1 MQALL
6 SFENAPPFAAPLRFF
21 ITAPLLAA
29 LAGLILVWQGGDLL
43 SSRWHPGLLA
53 ATHLLTVGFML
64 MVMLGALIQIL
75 PVVAGANLRQPLQ
88 LARGLHPLLLLGA
101 LMLAAGLLF
110 GRPGWLQL
118 AAALLLSAGG
128 WFIHSA
134 VQALWRVPLTSP
146 TIAGLKLALPALA
159 LSLLLGGGLALTL
172 AGGWAWPVSGVTDLH
187 AGWALG
193 AWATVLLAAVA
204 YVVVPMFQL
213 TPGYP
218 ARAGWL
224 FPWAMCGVVLFW
236 SLAEIFRFAAA
247 GLLARQL
254 AAGLGL
260 AFAVQTLYLQGQRR
274 RARPDAIYRF
284 WQGGLLCAVF
294 ALLLLLTVNA
304 LPEAFAWAGWPV
316 LIGVLLLPG
325 AFVAFISGMLYKI
338 VPFLAWMHL
347 QNAGQGKVSAPSM
360 GKLLPERDALLQSRL
375 YFTAM
380 LLLLLAVFFPDWLAR
395 PAGLS
400 FAAAMLWLARNLW
413 LALRRY
419 RAHQRLL
426 SGIAEE
432 GA

>member
-29 LAGLILVWQGGDLL
+29 LAGLTLAWEGGDLL
-43 SSRWHPGLLA
+43 LSRWHPGLLA
-53 ATHLLTVGFML
+53 VTHLLTVGFML

-75 PVVAGANLRQPLQ
+75 PVVAGANLRQPLR
-88 LARGLHPLLLLGA
+88 LARGLHPLLLLGT
-101 LMLAAGLLF
+101 LLLAAGLLL
-110 GRPGWLQL
+110 GKTGWLQL
-118 AAALLLSAGG
+118 AVVLLLMAGAWFIKAAL
-128 WFIHSA
+128 
-134 VQALWRVPLTSP
+134 QALWRVPLTSP

-159 LSLLLGGGLALTL
+159 LTLLLGSGLALAL
-172 AGGWAWPVSGVTDLH
+172 AGGWSWPLARLTDLH

-193 AWATVLLAAVA
+193 AWSAVLLAAVA

-224 FPWAMCGVVLFW
+224 FPLSMCVVLLFW
-236 SLAEIFRFAAA
+236 SLAEALGLTTA
-247 GLLARQL
+247 GWLARQL

-284 WQGGLLCAVF
+284 WQAGLLCAVF
-294 ALLLLLTVNA
+294 ALLLMLTVNA
-304 LPEAFAWAGWPV
+304 LPDAFSWPGWAV

-347 QNAGQGKVSAPSM
+347 QNAGQGRLAAPSM
-360 GKLLPERDALLQSRL
+360 GKLLPERDATLQSRAYL
-375 YFTAM
+375 VAV
-380 LLLLLAVFFPDWLAR
+380 LLLLLAVIFPEWLAR
-395 PAGLS
+395 PAGLA
-400 FAAAMLWLARNLW
+400 FAAAMLWLAWNL
-413 LALRRY
+413 LSALRRY
-419 RAHQRLL
+419 QAHQQRLEVL
-426 SGIAEE
+426 PEE
-432 GA
+432 